1 MAGGPFSQAPGT
13 ILFHLHL
20 RSHAE
25 GVAAMSA
32 DIKGKLA
39 PLLRAEEMHDPD
51 ERADVLQIAQAYV
64 KLVDSIARYHDQR
77 APYREEDKQDMRNNS
92 TPSVPI

>member
-1 MAGGPFSQAPGT
+1 
-13 ILFHLHL
+13 LFHLRL
-20 RSHAE
+20 PIE

-32 DIKGKLA
+32 DIKGALA
-39 PLLRAEEMHDPD
+39 PLLRAEKMHDPD

-64 KLVDSIARYHDQR
+64 KLVDCIVRHRDQR
-77 APYREEDKQDMRNNS
+77 APHREEDKQDMRNDS